1 MNDRDLY
8 QQILGIQSPWFVE
21 SVKLNMEEQ
30 RIDVKV
36 KHPPHTLWSCPKCD
50 CMLPIYD
57 HAEDRS
63 WRHLN
68 TCQLQ
73 THLHAAIPRV
83 SCQEHGVLQV
93 DVAWSRPHSRF
104 TLLFECLAIDI
115 LQQCSLSS
123 ACSILGISWDVAWGI
138 KKRAVDRGLKAKKEE
153 PILYAGIDE
162 KSVKKGHK
170 YFTLVY
176 NLLKSRVEFVTED
189 RSSESIDR
197 FYRQMSV
204 GCRDQIQAVAM
215 DMWEPFISVTEKWLG
230 NDKVV
235 IDRFHIMKH
244 LNQAVDSVR
253 KQELRSLEK
262 RGDHSL
268 KGSKYVWLYNR
279 GNLPKSKEASFEELM
294 KKELEVGKAYA
305 FKEVFREFWH
315 QTSLKKGIIF
325 LLDWWLKVTESGVNP
340 MKKASRTVMNHFKGI
355 LNYFNHRITNAVS
368 EGINSKIQSVK
379 KMAYGYRNL
388 ENFKTAIYFHCGGLD
403 LYP

>member
-1 MNDRDLY
+1 M
-8 QQILGIQSPWFVE
+8 
-21 SVKLNMEEQ
+21 
-30 RIDVKV
+30 
-36 KHPPHTLWSCPKCD
+36 
-50 CMLPIYD
+50 
-57 HAEDRS
+57 
-63 WRHLN
+63 
-68 TCQLQ
+68 
-73 THLHAAIPRV
+73 
-83 SCQEHGVLQV
+83 
-93 DVAWSRPHSRF
+93 
-104 TLLFECLAIDI
+104 
-115 LQQCSLSS
+115 
-123 ACSILGISWDVAWGI
+123 
-138 KKRAVDRGLKAKKEE
+138 DRGLKAKKEE

-325 LLDWWLKVTESGVNP
+325 LLDWWLKVTESGLNP